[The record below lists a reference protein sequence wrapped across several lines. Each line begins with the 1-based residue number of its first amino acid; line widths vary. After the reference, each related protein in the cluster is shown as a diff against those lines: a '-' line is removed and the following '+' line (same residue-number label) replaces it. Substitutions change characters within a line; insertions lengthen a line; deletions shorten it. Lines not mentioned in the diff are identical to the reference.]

1 MRNPWPIILAAPWS
15 SRAWRSM
22 DLDGF
27 RVFFCSNEEE
37 SPETSA
43 AAQTAFPARPSNL
56 CVAPAHQ
63 TWPTSAHINMGRK
76 PSPTKMPGRAAI
88 FVALCSRTRPARPY
102 VPFVVDGHFTSIFT
116 FFFLF
121 YNFHR
126 VDIQLIGVTRS
137 LKIHVS
143 QCD

>member
-1 MRNPWPIILAAPWS
+1 
-15 SRAWRSM
+15 
-22 DLDGF
+22 
-27 RVFFCSNEEE
+27 
-37 SPETSA
+37 
-43 AAQTAFPARPSNL
+43 
-56 CVAPAHQ
+56 
-63 TWPTSAHINMGRK
+63 MGRK

-126 VDIQLIGVTRS
+126 VECMEDQPTYLGVLYMS
-137 LKIHVS
+137 LFFLKMHV
-143 QCD
+143 